1 MTTVIAFDVY
11 GTLVDPLAIT
21 TALEPWCGA
30 QSPQV
35 AATWRQQQLE
45 YSWRR
50 SAMGRYVDF
59 AIITAHALQAALAA
73 ARLYV
78 SSADQQQICQ
88 IYTQLPAD
96 PHAIPALQSLRS
108 AGFRCVAL
116 SNATTGML
124 ATLLN
129 ANGIAPHLDAIISVH
144 EIRRYKPHPDA
155 YHFLAQHC
163 QTRRDNCWLVSRHSW
178 DVLGA
183 IHAGLHGIWVR
194 PDGTPNEPWEF
205 APDVSL
211 PDFPTLVDYARIN
224 IR

>member
-1 MTTVIAFDVY
+1 MPRHPFLHGTYTIAPTPFLPTGELDRASLATMVDMLVGLGVQGITMLGVMGEVDKLGDAERDVIIDDV
-11 GTLVDPLAIT
+11 
-21 TALEPWCGA
+21 
-30 QSPQV
+30 
-35 AATWRQQQLE
+35 
-45 YSWRR
+45 
-50 SAMGRYVDF
+50 
-59 AIITAHALQAALAA
+59 ITAAAG
-73 ARLYV
+73 RV
-78 SSADQQQICQ
+78 KIC
-88 IYTQLPAD
+88 IGTSHVATD
-96 PHAIPALQSLRS
+96 
-108 AGFRCVAL
+108 RCVAL

-124 ATLLN
+124 TTLLD

-144 EIRRYKPHPDA
+144 EVRRYKPHPDA
-155 YHFLAQHC
+155 DHFLAQHC

>member
-11 GTLVDPLAIT
+11 GTLVDPLAIAA
-21 TALEPWCGA
+21 ALEPWCGA
-30 QSPQV
+30 QSQLV
-35 AATWRQQQLE
+35 ATTWRQRQLE
-45 YSWRR
+45 YTWRR

-59 AIITAHALQAALAA
+59 AIVTAHALQATLAA
-73 ARLYV
+73 ARLYI

-88 IYTQLPAD
+88 IYTQLPAA
-96 PHAIPALQSLRS
+96 PHASAALQALRN
-108 AGFRCVAL
+108 AGFRCVAF

-124 ATLLN
+124 STLLN
-129 ANGIAPHLDAIISVH
+129 ANGIAPHLDAIISLHDV
-144 EIRRYKPHPDA
+144 RRYKPHPDA